1 MLKTNP
7 FDGFKFSFI
16 QIARLLKKIVRR
28 CPRLVW
34 CDFPCIFQVQDVSFE
49 LDKIFCRRSRRFA
62 DDYRDV
68 GSVRR
73 HHFPAGAIR

>member
-28 CPRLVW
+28 YHRLVW
-34 CDFPCIFQVQDVSFE
+34 YDFPYIFQVQDMSFE
-49 LDKIFCRRSRRFA
+49 LDKIVCR
-62 DDYRDV
+62 
-68 GSVRR
+68 
-73 HHFPAGAIR
+73 